1 MSRLQKMK
9 KIVWLLLTLL
19 PATSPLMAQQDTTR
33 QVSLQ
38 EVTVTS
44 SQPGMLQNRSSLGQ
58 LETINRSGLTKM
70 ACCTLS
76 ASFENSAT
84 TQTSYS
90 DAVTG
95 TRQIQM
101 LGLSGIYTQTMAEN
115 IPTLRSLGYVFGWDY
130 TPAAWLDGISI
141 SKGAGT
147 VGWEKGVK
155 DLKTNLQDKTVTIK
169 YDTRKTS
176 PDQLKQSIEKLGYKA
191 EPVKPTK
198 ESAPSSPA
206 KKKN

>member
-1 MSRLQKMK
+1 MVLAMASL
-9 KIVWLLLTLL
+9 IA
-19 PATSPLMAQQDTTR
+19 ATAAHAQQDTTR

-44 SQPGMLQNRSSLGQ
+44 HQQGMLQNRTSLGQ
-58 LETINRSGLTKM
+58 LETINRAGLTKM

-76 ASFENSAT
+76 SSFENTAT

-115 IPTLRSLGYVFGWDY
+115 VPALRGLARPHRPGEDC
-130 TPAAWLDGISI
+130 
-141 SKGAGT
+141 
-147 VGWEKGVK
+147 
-155 DLKTNLQDKTVTIK
+155 
-169 YDTRKTS
+169 
-176 PDQLKQSIEKLGYKA
+176 
-191 EPVKPTK
+191 
-198 ESAPSSPA
+198 AP
-206 KKKN
+206 